1 MIEESLAKQ
10 LKEAED
16 YRRWMD
22 KRLDK
27 EVAELARS
35 VAEIE
40 AKTVK
45 TLMEV
50 DKRVK

>member
-1 MIEESLAKQ
+1 MR
-10 LKEAED
+10 EADD
-16 YRRWMD
+16 YRRRLD

-27 EVAELARS
+27 EVADLARS
-35 VAEIE
+35 VTEIE